1 MLLKRLYCV
10 YKKLKVAREEND
22 DDDDDDD
29 AHCCDSTRRRRRI
42 SLQSYPKKKKSLSS
56 HLSVF
61 LSFFRTK
68 ELCVLVIIILL

>member
-10 YKKLKVAREEND
+10 YKKLKVAREEN
-22 DDDDDDD
+22 DDDDDD

-42 SLQSYPKKKKSLSS
+42 SLQSYPKKKNSLASP
-56 HLSVF
+56 LSVF
-61 LSFFRTK
+61 LSFYRTK